1 MTFRPSG
8 PARPP
13 AARHAIRLPRWPR
26 TLVPVLLGLVAVIVV
41 MVIAAGVWTDFLW
54 FRSVH
59 DSTVF
64 SVTYGT
70 RWALFFVAG
79 AVMAALTGASA
90 VLAYRL
96 RPAAAPGP
104 AHRSALD
111 GYRMAVD
118 PHRRLL
124 LALVLAAVAIASG
137 VTASGA
143 WRTWLLFSNQ
153 VPFGVRDPQFRL
165 DLSFFVFTYPFIRLV
180 LGYLFAAVLL
190 ALVIAAVVHALYGGL
205 RWQGRRPRASV
216 GAQAHLFVLLGS
228 FVLLKAVA
236 YWFDRYGIDF
246 SQRGVVSTGASYTDV
261 NAVLPAKTVLAV
273 IAVLCALLFFA
284 GAVRHSATLPAVGLG
299 LLVLSAILI
308 GGVYP
313 AVIQQFVVGP
323 NALAK
328 ESPYLTREIRATRQA
343 YGITHVRVQNYP
355 GTLSG
360 TAAQQ
365 AAEVAGLHGMRLLDP
380 AVVSPAFQQLQ
391 QVKGYYRFPQP
402 LAVDRYV
409 LPGGGRLPQDL
420 VVAVRGLSGPPAGQ
434 GNWVNSHL
442 VYTHGLGFVAARANV
457 LAASPPGSP
466 SFAESDIPPTGVL
479 GRFQPRVYFGQQ
491 ENTYAIVGA
500 PPRTP
505 PVELDYPQAS
515 AGGQRNTTYHGSGGV
530 PVGSLP
536 ARLAYAV
543 KFGDINI
550 LLSGAINSDSRI
562 LYDRLPLARVAKVA
576 PFLTLDGSTYPVVA
590 HGRILWVVDGY
601 TTTSLYPYSQRLSMA
616 QATASSLAPG
626 GSVAGAQP
634 GQINY
639 LRNSVK
645 AVVDA
650 YSGAVT
656 LYQWGPS
663 DPVLRTWMNAFPGLV
678 RPRRDIPGYLLPH
691 LRYPIGQFEVQR
703 QILGRYHVQQA
714 QSFYGGQNFWA
725 VPHDPTVGQGGAAQP
740 PYYLTMTMPG
750 YRQPTFSLT
759 GTMVQ
764 RGRQNLAA
772 YLAVDSNPQA
782 GYGSLRI
789 LQLPQDAA
797 VLGPQQVQ
805 NIFESNGTA
814 SKELSLFRQ
823 GGSTTISGNL
833 IVLPVA
839 GGLLYEEPVYIQA
852 GGGNAGGTYPT
863 APRVLAYFNGQV
875 GYAPTL
881 REALAQIVPG
891 LAAVSQPI
899 GGTGPGGPAAVRVY
913 LQQAQQDYAQAQAAL
928 AKNPPD
934 WAGYGQA
941 MARMR
946 KALASAQTAAAAAA
960 GAPAATPPTP
970 SPSASSAR
978 PGGH

>member
-26 TLVPVLLGLVAVIVV
+26 TFLPVLLGLVALIIVV
-41 MVIAAGVWTDFLW
+41 VIASGVWTDFLW

-59 DSTVF
+59 YTTVF
-64 SVTYGT
+64 GVTYGT
-70 RWALFFVAG
+70 RWALFFAAG
-79 AVMAALTGASA
+79 TVMVVLTGASA

-96 RPAAAPGP
+96 RPVYRPVS
-104 AHRSALD
+104 AHRSALES
-111 GYRMAVD
+111 YRMAVD
-118 PHRRLL
+118 PHRLQL
-124 LALVLAAVAIASG
+124 LAVVLAVTGILTGLAASG
-137 VTASGA
+137 S

-153 VPFGVRDPQFRL
+153 VPFGVSDPQFHL

-180 LGYLFAAVLL
+180 LGYLFVAVLL
-190 ALVIAAVVHALYGGL
+190 ALLVAVVVHALYGGL
-205 RWQGRRPRASV
+205 RWHGRRPRASA
-216 GAQAHLFVLLGS
+216 GAQAHLFVLVGI

-246 SQRGVVSTGASYTDV
+246 SQRGVMTTGASYTDV

-273 IAVLCALLFFA
+273 IALLCALLFFA
-284 GAVRHSATLPAVGLG
+284 GAVRHSATLPGVGLG

-328 ESPYLTREIRATRQA
+328 ESPYLTREIHATRQA
-343 YGITHVRVQNYP
+343 YGISRVRVQNYP
-355 GTLSG
+355 GVPAG
-360 TAAQQ
+360 TPAQQ
-365 AAEVAGLHGMRLLDP
+365 AAGVARLHGMRLLDP
-380 AVVSPAFQQLQ
+380 AVVSPSFQQLQ
-391 QVKGYYRFPQP
+391 QIKGYYRFPAQ

-409 LPGGGRLPQDL
+409 LAGGGRLPQDL
-420 VVAVRGLSGPPAGQ
+420 VVAVRGLSGPPSGQ

-442 VYTHGLGFVAARANV
+442 VYTHGFGFVAARANV

-466 SFAESDIPPTGVL
+466 SFAESDIPPVGVL
-479 GRFQPRVYFGQQ
+479 GRFQPRVYFGEQ
-491 ENTYAIVGA
+491 ENTYAIVGG
-500 PPRTP
+500 PPHTP

-515 AGGQRNTTYHGSGGV
+515 AGGQRNTTYRGDGGV
-530 PVGSLP
+530 PIGSLP

-543 KFGDINI
+543 KFTDINM
-550 LLSGAINSDSRI
+550 LLSGAINGDSRV
-562 LYDRLPLARVAKVA
+562 LYDRQPLARVAKVA

-601 TTTSLYPYSQRLSMA
+601 TTTDLYPYSERLSMQ
-616 QATASSLAPG
+616 QATTSSLAPG

-634 GQINY
+634 RQINY
-639 LRNSVK
+639 LRNPVK

-656 LYQWGPS
+656 LYQWGPP
-663 DPVLRTWMNAFPGLV
+663 DPVLATWMKAFPGLIQ
-678 RPRRDIPGYLLPH
+678 PRRAIPGYLLPH
-691 LRYPIGQFEVQR
+691 LRYPVGQFEVQR

-714 QSFYGGQNFWA
+714 QSFYGGQNFWS

-759 GTMVQ
+759 GSMVQ

-797 VLGPQQVQ
+797 ILGPQQVQ

-814 SKELSLFRQ
+814 SKDLSLYRQ
-823 GGSTTISGNL
+823 GGSTVIFGDL
-833 IVLPVA
+833 IALPA
-839 GGLLYEEPVYIQA
+839 ARGLLYEEPVYIQA
-852 GGGNAGGTYPT
+852 AGGNAGGTYPT
-863 APRVLAYFNGQV
+863 APRVLAYFDGRV
-875 GYAPTL
+875 GYAATL

-891 LAAVSQPI
+891 LASISQPI
-899 GGTGPGGPAAVRVY
+899 GGTGPGGAAAVRVY
-913 LQQAQQDYAQAQAAL
+913 LQQAQRYYAQAQAAL
-928 AKNPPD
+928 AAHPPD

-941 MARMR
+941 IARMEQ
-946 KALASAQTAAAAAA
+946 ALSNAQKAAAAV
-960 GAPAATPPTP
+960 PAAPGAAPPAPPSAAP
-970 SPSASSAR
+970 SPG
-978 PGGH
+978 PGAH